1 MVGPAVTWRRDK
13 THTERESGW
22 WGFAPARVVGRQHA
36 YLDLRI
42 VSHGLVLCA
51 VTLPI
56 DPVWEMLQSKE
67 VLREASHGV
76 ARGKARARTRPDI
89 VGVVSCRG
97 LEGPGGSGERGVWF
111 IAHQCAC
118 FAVERRQLLGL
129 IAVLLAQTAL
139 IVQRVA
145 GYLST

>member
-1 MVGPAVTWRRDK
+1 
-13 THTERESGW
+13 
-22 WGFAPARVVGRQHA
+22 
-36 YLDLRI
+36 
-42 VSHGLVLCA
+42 
-51 VTLPI
+51 
-56 DPVWEMLQSKE
+56 MLQSKK
-67 VLREASHGV
+67 VLREGGHGV

-97 LEGPGGSGERGVWF
+97 LEGPGGLGERGVWF
-111 IAHQCAC
+111 IAHQCAR

-139 IVQRVA
+139 VVQRVA